1 MKKYEVKIT
10 FYNGQKY
17 DFETNSDVRSLNPIE
32 VNGARMIMTEEEIG
46 ININHVEDL
55 KVIER
60 T

>member
-10 FYNGQKY
+10 FSNGRKY
-17 DFETNSDVRSLNPIE
+17 DFETNSDVRRLNPIE

-46 ININHVEDL
+46 ININHIKEM

>member
-10 FYNGQKY
+10 FYSGQKFE
-17 DFETNSDVRSLNPIE
+17 FETNSDVRSLNPIE
-32 VNGARMIMTEEEIG
+32 INGARMIMTEEEIG
-46 ININHVEDL
+46 INIIHIKDM

>member
-10 FYNGQKY
+10 FSNGQKY

-46 ININHVEDL
+46 ININHVEDM

-60 T
+60 I

>member
-17 DFETNSDVRSLNPIE
+17 DFETNSDVRSLKPIE
-32 VNGARMIMTEEEIG
+32 INGARMIMTEEEVA
-46 ININHVEDL
+46 INIIHIKDM

>member
-10 FYNGQKY
+10 FSNGQKY

-46 ININHVEDL
+46 ININHVEDME
-55 KVIER
+55 VIKR
-60 T
+60 N